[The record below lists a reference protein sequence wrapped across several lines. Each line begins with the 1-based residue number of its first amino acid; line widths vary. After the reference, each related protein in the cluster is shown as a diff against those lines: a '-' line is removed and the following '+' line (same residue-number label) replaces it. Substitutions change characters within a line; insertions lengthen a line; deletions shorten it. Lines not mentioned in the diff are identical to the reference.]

1 MAKTKHRRAGVSKE
15 VPRRLALCRMP
26 TGHFHPLG
34 AEASVLGAFQGSLT
48 YRQFFVRGELPHD
61 FRTVFAAQIADN
73 AFKDIDPASEE
84 ERAIGWCSPKFAL
97 DVDLHQGHWLYN
109 DHLVLGLRIDALK
122 VPGPLLKLHTERV
135 CRETMAEQGT
145 DTLNRY
151 QKAQIKENVKL
162 ELRSRMLPSV
172 KSVDFVWTLSTGLLR
187 FWSAN
192 DKLCVEF
199 QELFERTF
207 GLQLGADTPY
217 TAAAFGRLGV
227 DESVVERLATLEP
240 MMLTGEG

>member
-1 MAKTKHRRAGVSKE
+1 
-15 VPRRLALCRMP
+15 
-26 TGHFHPLG
+26 
-34 AEASVLGAFQGSLT
+34 
-48 YRQFFVRGELPHD
+48 
-61 FRTVFAAQIADN
+61 
-73 AFKDIDPASEE
+73 
-84 ERAIGWCSPKFAL
+84 
-97 DVDLHQGHWLYN
+97 
-109 DHLVLGLRIDALK
+109 
-122 VPGPLLKLHTERV
+122 
-135 CRETMAEQGT
+135 MAEQGT